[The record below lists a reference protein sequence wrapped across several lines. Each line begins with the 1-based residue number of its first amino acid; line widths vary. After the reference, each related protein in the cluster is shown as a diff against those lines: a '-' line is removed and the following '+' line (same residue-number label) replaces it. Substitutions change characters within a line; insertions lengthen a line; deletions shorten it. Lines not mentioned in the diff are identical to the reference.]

1 MAGQNTVREHA
12 RNLVNDLTALRRDAV
27 GRPIIFVA
35 HSLGGL
41 VCQDAL
47 LICINPSEE
56 AQSDILSSTCGIAF
70 LGTPHA
76 GSDLEKFATAVANVA
91 SLVKKPNKKLLQVLR
106 SNSEIL
112 ANIKNDFLTM
122 VRMRD
127 RLGSLKPIELHAFV
141 EELPVDVIG
150 RVSLCCFF
158 PTNRLTYISAWLNPI
173 QQKYQP
179 IIPILFMLIIWK

>member
-1 MAGQNTVREHA
+1 
-12 RNLVNDLTALRRDAV
+12 LINDLTALRRDAV
-27 GRPIIFVA
+27 GRPIIFVV

-47 LICINPSEE
+47 LVSSNPNEE
-56 AQSDILSSTCGIAF
+56 EQRDIVSSTYGIAF

-76 GSDLEKFATAVANVA
+76 GSDLERFATAVANIV

-122 VRMRD
+122 VHRHLENRP
-127 RLGSLKPIELHAFV
+127 GNLKSIRLHAFL
-141 EELPVDVIG
+141 EELPIDFLKC
-150 RVSLCCFF
+150 VS
-158 PTNRLTYISAWLNPI
+158 
-173 QQKYQP
+173 
-179 IIPILFMLIIWK
+179 